1 MRNIDL
7 SKCWLNGTPPPAAPS
22 ADDINEHGSLIAFQ
36 IHVCRFL
43 TEWLPLAPVYAQK
56 RIGVLSYADK
66 KTVAAEVNHALRR
79 IGLSMVVGLDT
90 GTVKSGMRSAICFS
104 PFSFVIHI
112 AESPIT
118 NRGARGCKIT
128 ASRCAENIMLCFAGA
143 QLGNGVCEI
152 KGFEVGGEEGKL
164 QTAQVTVSTS
174 FTIIPPESLLVAQ

>member
-1 MRNIDL
+1 MPNIDL
-7 SKCWLNGTPPPAAPS
+7 TKCWLNGAPPSASPL

-36 IHVCRFL
+36 IHACRFL
-43 TEWLPLAPVYAQK
+43 TEWLPLAPLYAQK

-79 IGLSMVVGLDT
+79 IGLSMVVGLDA
-90 GTVKSGMRSAICFS
+90 GTIKSAMRGAVCFS
-104 PFSFVIHI
+104 PFSFVVNI

-118 NRGARGCKIT
+118 NRGASGCKIT
-128 ASRCAENIMLCFAGA
+128 ASRCAENVMLCFAGA

-174 FTIIPPESLLVAQ
+174 FTIIPPDSLLAD